1 MQSSLLSVLP
11 CAALLSG
18 LQKLNQLGCRM
29 HLSLVRTAVL
39 LTAL

>member
-18 LQKLNQLGCRM
+18 LQKVNHLGGRM
-29 HLSLVRTAVL
+29 TLSRVRTAVL